1 LFIRMAKEGKSIPV
15 YEDGDIGRDFVF
27 IDDVASA
34 LDKATATDL
43 SQSLAYDVGTGSK
56 TTVLDLARIVAKRYG
71 APEPHVNGM
80 FRNGDVR
87 CAVANIDRT
96 VRELE
101 WRPLKSVDEGI
112 GQLSEWIDSQL
123 G

>member
-1 LFIRMAKEGKSIPV
+1 
-15 YEDGDIGRDFVF
+15 
-27 IDDVASA
+27 
-34 LDKATATDL
+34 
-43 SQSLAYDVGTGSK
+43 
-56 TTVLDLARIVAKRYG
+56 
-71 APEPHVNGM
+71 M

-96 VRELE
+96 ARELE

>member
-1 LFIRMAKEGKSIPV
+1 MAKEGKSIPI

-34 LDKATATDL
+34 IDKATTTNL
-43 SQSLAYDVGTGSK
+43 SQSLAYDVGTGFK
-56 TTVLDLARIVAKRYG
+56 TTVFDLAKIIAKRYG
-71 APEPHVNGM
+71 APEPRVNGM

-101 WRPLKSVDEGI
+101 WRPLHDVERGI
-112 GQLSEWIDSQL
+112 GELSGWIDSRL